1 MDFCTKTGHN
11 VDKKGDK
18 HPRVK
23 RFERDLLRLSAQERR
38 AIDALMRQTA
48 GLRKKTDRAAMT
60 KKVAY
65 MANACARTNARR
77 TSDRNT
83 DHDRRTLV
91 GARIKREQAERY
103 KRIAQ
108 ATGRSLY
115 RFVADA
121 LEAEAGKAQDIPPSG
136 AQTQDVVWQP
146 LVGTIYPLSPG
157 KTNPPGPP
165 GGGQGAPPGPVSRA
179 LSGHK
184 CPRPGIIGPPG
195 ATPPPAGSGRR
206 K

>member
-1 MDFCTKTGHN
+1 MDFYTKTGHN
-11 VDKKGDK
+11 VDKRGEK
-18 HPRVK
+18 HPRIK

-77 TSDRNT
+77 SSDRNT

-121 LEAEAGKAQDIPPSG
+121 LEAEAGKAQDIPPNG
-136 AQTQDVVWQP
+136 AQTQDVGWEP
-146 LVGTIYPLSPG
+146 LVGTICPLSPG
-157 KTNPPGPP
+157 KPNPPGPP
-165 GGGQGAPPGPVSRA
+165 GRGGGSSRFA
-179 LSGHK
+179 
-184 CPRPGIIGPPG
+184 GPP
-195 ATPPPAGSGRR
+195 TTPAGSGLR
-206 K
+206 KKKTL

>member
-1 MDFCTKTGHN
+1 MDFCTKTAHN
-11 VDKKGDK
+11 VDKRGDK
-18 HPRVK
+18 HPRIK

-91 GARIKREQAERY
+91 GARLKREQAERY
-103 KRIAQ
+103 KQIAQ

-121 LEAEAGKAQDIPPSG
+121 LEAEASRAGETPSSGTQAQDVG
-136 AQTQDVVWQP
+136 WEP
-146 LVGTIYPLSPG
+146 LVNTIYPLSPG
-157 KTNPPGPP
+157 KPNPPGPP
-165 GGGQGAPPGPVSRA
+165 GGGQGTPPGPVSQA
-179 LSGHK
+179 LTGRK
-184 CPRPGIIGPPG
+184 RPRLGIIGPPG
-195 ATPPPAGSGRR
+195 ATPPPTGSGLR